1 MKSVSSRIQDF
12 SRSNPNSIRIVT
24 IVSIYILVILLAPLI
39 AREFLPAI
47 LVVGGFV
54 GIIALIFFVKQP
66 GIGFTLL
73 VVSSLLIPF
82 SISTGTQTKI
92 NAAILVLLLLISAW
106 LVKMVIID
114 RHFELLPSRSIYAAI
129 AFMAVTLLSFG
140 FGQLP
145 WYPAKPASIFAQLG
159 QVLIMLIS
167 AGAFIVAAHRME
179 NQKWLKLMVFSFILL
194 GGVYVIGFAI
204 PPLRH
209 YVNRIFQRAVID
221 SLFWTWLIAL
231 SFSQFWSNKAL
242 KPVWRALFLI
252 IAFAAIFTVAV
263 TKQSWVSGWLPAFI
277 ALFVI
282 LFLTRP
288 RIAILS
294 VFVFI
299 LVLIVRYQ
307 IIQSYL
313 YVGDNEYSML
323 TRLEAWKI
331 LFQIIQKN
339 PVFGL
344 GPANYYFYTPFYKI
358 LGYSVSFNSHNN
370 YIDLLAQTGILGLGA
385 FFWWTF
391 EIGKTGIQL
400 LRKSL
405 DEFEYSFV
413 IAALGGLAGTMA
425 AAFLGDWV
433 LPFIYNV
440 GMEGV
445 RSSAIGWVF
454 LGSLIFIHYQKTQRN
469 SSI

>member
-1 MKSVSSRIQDF
+1 M
-12 SRSNPNSIRIVT
+12 
-24 IVSIYILVILLAPLI
+24 L
-39 AREFLPAI
+39 
-47 LVVGGFV
+47 
-54 GIIALIFFVKQP
+54 
-66 GIGFTLL
+66 
-73 VVSSLLIPF
+73 
-82 SISTGTQTKI
+82 
-92 NAAILVLLLLISAW
+92 
-106 LVKMVIID
+106 IID
-114 RHFELLPSRSIYAAI
+114 RDFELISSRSIYAAI
-129 AFMAVTLLSFG
+129 AFMIVTLISFG

-179 NQKWLKLMVFSFILL
+179 NLKWLKFMVFSFIIL
-194 GGVYVIGFAI
+194 GGIYVIGFTV
-204 PPLRH
+204 PPLRP
-209 YVNRIFQRAVID
+209 YANRLFQRTVLD
-221 SLFWTWLIAL
+221 SLFWIWLIAL
-231 SFSQFWSNKAL
+231 SFGQFWSNKSL
-242 KPVWRALFLI
+242 KPIWRALFLL
-252 IAFAAIFTVAV
+252 IAFAALFTVAV
-263 TKQSWVSGWLPAFI
+263 TKQSWVSGWLPALT

-288 RIAILS
+288 RIAVIS

-299 LVLIVRYQ
+299 LLMVIRYQ
-307 IIQSYL
+307 IISNYL
-313 YVGDNEYSML
+313 FVGDNEYSML

-370 YIDLLAQTGILGLGA
+370 YIDLLAQTGILGLGS

-391 EIGKTGIQL
+391 EIAKTGMQL
-400 LRKSL
+400 LRNSL
-405 DEFEYSFV
+405 DEFEHSFV
-413 IAALGGLAGTMA
+413 VAALGGLAGTMA

-433 LPFIYNV
+433 IPFIYNV

-445 RSSAIGWVF
+445 RSSSIGWVF
-454 LGSLIFIHYQKTQRN
+454 LGSLIFIQVQKKKQV
-469 SSI
+469 SST